1 MEIRMHSVRISIAA
15 AVAVITLTTSTH
27 AQQGMFAGI
36 AGGATYGDLE
46 GGVTNTDNRWGGMAG
61 VFVGI
66 RNWYTIGVL
75 EANWVQKGGDST
87 RIDYIEV
94 PLLIGGG
101 TTTDSGIL
109 FRFYT
114 GIGIGFAIS
123 CNSTSTST
131 LQDCDRKRSTE
142 WTWPIGLLLG
152 RQFGNGP
159 MFGAADVRYSIG
171 LSDVFEGSQA
181 RNRSWQFRLLL
192 GRRL

>member
-1 MEIRMHSVRISIAA
+1 MHSVRVLTLAAIAA
-15 AVAVITLTTSTH
+15 LALTTPAQ
-27 AQQGMFAGI
+27 AQQSKFAGI

-46 GGVTNTDNRWGGMAG
+46 GGVTNTRSRWGGMAG

-87 RIDYIEV
+87 RVDYIEV

-109 FRFYT
+109 FRLYT
-114 GIGIGFAIS
+114 GIGISFPIS
-123 CNSTSTST
+123 CSSTSTSS
-131 LQDCDRKRSTE
+131 LQDCDQKRGSE
-142 WTWPIGLLLG
+142 WTWPIGLLIG
-152 RQFGNGP
+152 RQLGDGP